1 MEMASTHAKLLIE
14 ALLSV
19 HGLANMHRASEND
32 EYRRAA
38 AGWLPTLEH
47 SFANLKRELERQ
59 P

>member
-14 ALLSV
+14 ALLNV

-32 EYRRAA
+32 EYRRVAA
-38 AGWLPTLEH
+38 EWLPKLERG
-47 SFANLKRELERQ
+47 FADLKRELERQ